1 MQRRPLGADGP
12 QVSVL
17 SFGAMTFGTGMPPI
31 TTVDEQDVRRMIDRA
46 LDAGV
51 NLVDTADVY
60 ANGASE
66 EIVGRA
72 LGRRRDDV
80 IIATKV
86 GFGSRGAG
94 ALSYENVVAA
104 CEGSLRRLG
113 TDHIDL
119 YQLHRPDRT
128 TPIEETLGALDDL
141 VTRGLVRHLGTSN
154 FRAWETA
161 GAVARQRALGRPA
174 FTATQLYY
182 SLVGRDAEHELLP
195 HCRTTG
201 IGVLV
206 WSPLAGGLL
215 TGRYADGGAGR
226 RSTFTFPP
234 VDDDLADRALRALV
248 PIAAAHDVSVAQVAS
263 GVGARPARCHV
274 GDRRGELDGP
284 ARRQPGCRVTRA
296 RARRG
301 RHPRRHHRA
310 DARLPGLVGP
320 GNGYPI
326 PRGRRV
332 SVGVVVLARRRRGGD
347 DVHIGTRFPTIS
359 LTRRRACHV

>member
-31 TTVDEQDVRRMIDRA
+31 TTVDEQDARRMIDRA

-226 RSTFTFPP
+226 RTTFTFPP

-248 PIAAAHDVSVAQVAS
+248 PIAAAHDVSVAQVALAWVLAQPGVTS
-263 GVGARPARCHV
+263 VIVGASSMAQLDDNLGVASLVLEPDEVATLDATTAPTPVYPAWW
-274 GDRRGELDGP
+274 DP
-284 ARRQPGCRVTRA
+284 AMG
-296 RARRG
+296 
-301 RHPRRHHRA
+301 
-310 DARLPGLVGP
+310 
-320 GNGYPI
+320 I
-326 PRGRRV
+326 P
-332 SVGVVVLARRRRGGD
+332 SPE
-347 DVHIGTRFPTIS
+347 DV
-359 LTRRRACHV
+359 A